1 MYIIVGLGNPERK
14 YENTRH
20 NVGFI
25 TIDKIADKYGIDI
38 SENKFKALIGKGVIG
53 AEKVILVKPLTY
65 MNLSGEAVRA
75 VADYF
80 KVDSQTQVCVIYD
93 DTSME
98 VGKLRI
104 RKKGSAGGHNGIK
117 SIIAHLG
124 SDVFVRVKIGIGE
137 KPKGYDLADYVLGQL
152 TSEDHKL
159 IDETALRVCDA
170 IELLS
175 SDDVDEA
182 MNKYNG

>member
-124 SDVFVRVKIGIGE
+124 SDVFV
-137 KPKGYDLADYVLGQL
+137 
-152 TSEDHKL
+152 
-159 IDETALRVCDA
+159 
-170 IELLS
+170 
-175 SDDVDEA
+175 
-182 MNKYNG
+182 

>member
-1 MYIIVGLGNPERK
+1 MVGLGNPERK

-25 TIDKIADKYGIDI
+25 TIDRIADKYGIGI
-38 SENKFKALIGKGVIG
+38 TENKLKALIGKGTIAG
-53 AEKVILVKPLTY
+53 QKVVLVKPQTY

-75 VADYF
+75 VADYY
-80 KVDSQTQVCVIYD
+80 KVDAQTQVCIIYD

-104 RKKGSAGGHNGIK
+104 RKQGSAGGHNGIK
-117 SIIAHLG
+117 SIINHLG

-152 TSEDHKL
+152 TSEDHKY
-159 IDETALRVCDA
+159 IDETALKVCDA

-175 SDDVDEA
+175 QGEVDEA
-182 MNKYNG
+182 MNRYNG